1 MKYLNPEVFYG
12 SAANNV
18 DAARAEY
25 KNYLAKIAKK
35 IPNQLVKLMS
45 NDGLPVEDLFQDF
58 VISNFAVKLN
68 SLRGKATRDV
78 CTLSVKKANVV
89 YTLSFYDVSSVKI
102 VKHEVHLLPAWSKSM
117 FGEVLL
123 CEIGVEDG
131 NTFEIFTSRNYLI
144 GFTYGK
150 LRVKKTVTK

>member
-35 IPNQLVKLMS
+35 IPSQLVKLMS

-58 VISNFAVKLN
+58 VISNFAGKLN

-78 CTLSVKKANVV
+78 CTLSVKKANVL

-102 VKHEVHLLPAWSKSM
+102 VKTEVDLVPEWSKSM
-117 FGEVLL
+117 LGEVLL